1 MATKYTRGKDGY
13 FTTKVWDGTYN
24 KDGSKHRKTLR
35 SDKSSRDLERQ
46 VAALKA
52 QVESRAYVK
61 KTDILFCDYA
71 RSWLVVYK
79 SRREKNT
86 KAMYDNIVEKHLSAI
101 TVKLMDIERIH
112 IEMVLNNAD
121 GKPRTQ
127 QQILLTFSQI
137 LKSAVSDKLLA
148 ANVAEDILSSVDKIK
163 YKPSESRGLTPAERK
178 AVFAAEYRYPSDQA
192 YVYLIYGCGLRRE
205 ECVAL
210 TVFDFNF
217 KANTV
222 SISKAYEYTNNSPG
236 LKDPK
241 TSNGFRSVPI
251 PSKILPVIREYV
263 ESAKHSGQTNLFVT
277 MRDKKPLTKSA
288 YDKMWIRI
296 VSAMQETSEEKFVK
310 LTGHVF
316 RHNYCSSLCYQIP
329 KISIKR
335 IAQLMGDTEAMVM
348 KVYSHILMEMEDV
361 EGAVNAAMNF

>member
-1 MATKYTRGKDGY
+1 M
-13 FTTKVWDGTYN
+13 
-24 KDGSKHRKTLR
+24 
-35 SDKSSRDLERQ
+35 
-46 VAALKA
+46 
-52 QVESRAYVK
+52 
-61 KTDILFCDYA
+61 
-71 RSWLVVYK
+71 
-79 SRREKNT
+79 
-86 KAMYDNIVEKHLSAI
+86 
-101 TVKLMDIERIH
+101 
-112 IEMVLNNAD
+112 
-121 GKPRTQ
+121 
-127 QQILLTFSQI
+127 
-137 LKSAVSDKLLA
+137 
-148 ANVAEDILSSVDKIK
+148 
-163 YKPSESRGLTPAERK
+163 
-178 AVFAAEYRYPSDQA
+178 
-192 YVYLIYGCGLRRE
+192 
-205 ECVAL
+205 
-210 TVFDFNF
+210 FDFNF

-251 PSKILPVIREYV
+251 PSKILPVILEYV